1 MSTLQALLFLALFMT
16 AGLMAFNIVLL
27 LGNQLYL
34 AVRNRL
40 KPGARLP

>member
-1 MSTLQALLFLALFMT
+1 MSTLQALLFLALFMA

-34 AVRNRL
+34 AVRHHFS
-40 KPGARLP
+40 PGTRP